1 MSWLALAQVGM
12 SIAGSLSGAAAEKAN
27 VRAQNTVN
35 SAQAAAANLMRGAN
49 NELLSKRNSLARYV
63 QNENNRRL
71 MTQTGREAEAALIN
85 YRRARDAADT
95 GDFEEQIRFSEQA
108 GEQAA
113 MSGASGLTGGVADI
127 VASTSALR
135 LSRIKQATLTAT
147 KQADWDA
154 QRMQG
159 DILMS
164 GLNSLDQSFIVDD
177 LDYSLDTH
185 VDQKPS
191 KSTFGAVL
199 QGVFSNSGATLSS
212 AAGSASGFFNTPSYN
227 AFADRAGAVGS
238 GSGGRSRTITGG
250 R

>member
-1 MSWLALAQVGM
+1 MWLALAQVGM
-12 SIAGSLSGAAAEKAN
+12 SIVSSMSGAATEKAN

-35 SAQAAAANLMRGAN
+35 SAKTAAANLMRGAN

-63 QNENNRRL
+63 QNENNKRT
-71 MTQTGREAEAALIN
+71 MTQTGREAEAVLVN

-95 GDFEEQIRFSEQA
+95 GDFEQQIRFSEQA

-135 LSRIKQATLTAT
+135 LSRIKQASLTAT

-154 QRMQG
+154 TQRQS
-159 DILMS
+159 DILAS
-164 GLNSLDQSFIVDD
+164 GLGSLDQSFIIDD

-191 KSTFGAVL
+191 KNAFGAIL
-199 QGVFSNSGATLSS
+199 QGVFSNSASTLSS
-212 AAGSASGFFNTPSYN
+212 AADTASGFFNTPSYN

-238 GSGGRSRTITGG
+238 GSDGRSRTITGG